1 MRPLSAPQRSPL
13 ASTTS
18 TPSADWTGVP
28 TTRVDARQFAITN
41 TMPTDRSRP
50 EVRTGIVWAMATK
63 ARRAPLL
70 AAVLTI
76 LRLKPAGCCETK
88 RVNIATKSA
97 AAMSGPRFD
106 ESQ

>member
-1 MRPLSAPQRSPL
+1 
-13 ASTTS
+13 
-18 TPSADWTGVP
+18 
-28 TTRVDARQFAITN
+28 
-41 TMPTDRSRP
+41 
-50 EVRTGIVWAMATK
+50 MATK

-88 RVNIATKSA
+88 RANIATKSV
-97 AAMSGPRFD
+97 AAMTGPRFD